1 MSYKSCS
8 VCGRPYSELHH
19 IVFRSQAPYMREVKI
34 NHKYL
39 CSEHHR
45 GNNSPH
51 RNKEIDV
58 KYKKELQKKLFELFS
73 KEYYTVEEI
82 SEILGVT
89 ELGAYRIVK
98 TLKVYEKGY
107 ERVDLVIR
115 MMGGMMY

>member
-1 MSYKSCS
+1 MSLKLCS

-19 IVFRSQAPYMREVKI
+19 IVFRSQAIYMKEVKL

-39 CSEHHR
+39 CIEHHK
-45 GNNSPH
+45 GNDSPH
-51 RNKEIDV
+51 KNKQVDL
-58 KYKKELQKKLFELFS
+58 KYKKELQKKLFDLFH

-82 SEILGVT
+82 GELLGIS

-98 TLKVYEKGY
+98 TLKLYKEGY
-107 ERVDLVIR
+107 GRVDLVVR